1 MKNTEYFRNKNILII
16 GLQRSGL
23 SAANLLCRLSAKVS
37 ITDNQDNSIIRHNMG
52 CLKSDN
58 VKVEVG
64 IHSRDFSKEAELVI
78 ISPGVP
84 NDSLPVVWAKERGV
98 PVISEI
104 ELGWMLSPA
113 EIIAITGTCGKTTVT
128 TLVGRM
134 IESWGKRSFTC
145 GNIGN
150 PFTLE
155 VEKMREGDFVA
166 LEVSSFQLE
175 NIYKFK
181 PKIAVI
187 LNLSPNHL
195 DRYNDM
201 QEYIA
206 AKERIFLNQDV
217 NDYLLLNYD
226 DELVRNLS
234 KKAKSKVDYF
244 KKGGSLNPNQE
255 AVLAISKILNIEER
269 IVFDLFKNFKGVE
282 HRMEEVLEINGVK
295 FINDSKSTT
304 TEATVWALNNIPSP
318 VILISGGREKGND
331 YSNVIAAAGN
341 KVKSLV
347 LIGEAKDRIRQAF
360 KGQVKIF
367 EAQDLKE
374 AVNEAFAFASAGDT
388 VLFSP
393 MCKSFDMFSNYEE
406 RGRLFKEQVSRLAGI
421 KN

>member
-406 RGRLFKEQVSRLAGI
+406 RGRLFKEQVS
-421 KN
+421 